1 MEQDKKIYIGSDHA
15 GFKSKE
21 KIKKILT
28 KLNYEYVDMG
38 PNNDERSVD
47 YPLFAAKVAKAV
59 LKNES
64 KGILIC
70 GSGTGM
76 QIAANK
82 IKGIRAAFSYDSYS
96 AKMARQDND
105 ANILTL
111 RGRKFPSLKY
121 KSIVKAFLETKFS
134 GEERHQRRI
143 EQLSKLEME

>member
-1 MEQDKKIYIGSDHA
+1 MEKIYIASDHA

-28 KLNYEYVDMG
+28 KLDYEFEDLG
-38 PNNDERSVD
+38 PNTDERSVD
-47 YPLFAAKVAKAV
+47 YPLFAAKVAKAI
-59 LKNES
+59 LKNNS

-82 IKGIRAAFSYDSYS
+82 FRGIRAAFSYDKYS
-96 AKMARQDND
+96 AQMARKDND

-134 GEERHQRRI
+134 GEERHKRRI
-143 EQLSKLEME
+143 EQLENFE

>member
-1 MEQDKKIYIGSDHA
+1 MEQDKKIYIASDHA
-15 GFKSKE
+15 GFQAKE
-21 KIKKILT
+21 KVKKILT
-28 KLNYEYVDMG
+28 KLNYEYEDLG
-38 PNNDERSVD
+38 PNTDERSVD

-59 LKNES
+59 IKNNS

-82 IKGIRAAFSYDSYS
+82 IKGIRAAFSYDTYS
-96 AKMARQDND
+96 AKMAREDND
-105 ANILTL
+105 ANVLTL
-111 RGRKFPSLKY
+111 RGRKFNSLKY

-143 EQLSKLEME
+143 EQLKNL